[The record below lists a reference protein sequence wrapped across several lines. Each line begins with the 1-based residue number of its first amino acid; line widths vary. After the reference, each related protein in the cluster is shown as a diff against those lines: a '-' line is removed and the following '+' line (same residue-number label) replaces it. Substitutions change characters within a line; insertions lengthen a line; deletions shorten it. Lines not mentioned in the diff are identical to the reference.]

1 MGTGRVRWA
10 DPRGPSPKMKPSPSY
25 TTCPSSLHQISA
37 EGEPAAHR
45 ARASRVARVASAA
58 RPPTRMA
65 RQFDIPAFY
74 RSPVIGRVKAARRAA
89 DPRKKDL
96 APSVLD
102 FGPLRVRLARHF
114 GFCFGV
120 ENAVEIAYRAIEE
133 RPEAAAAGRL
143 FLLSEMIHNPH
154 VNEDLQARG
163 VRFLRTT
170 AGEELVPL
178 RTLRPDDVVI
188 IPAFGAPT
196 EVMEALAARGIDPE
210 LYDTTCPFVVRVWKK
225 SAQIG
230 AKAHTIVVHGKPTHE
245 ETRATVSRARA
256 SAPTVTVKNLD
267 EAERL
272 AAVVE
277 RRQGAAFFWEH
288 FAGRT
293 SEGFDPERDL
303 ERLGV
308 VNQTTMLATETAAIA
323 ERLRA
328 AVEARDGDDANAAD
342 TSDTLCYATKENQ
355 DATLALIESARA
367 PLAEGRALAV
377 VVGGRNSSNTS
388 HLVELCEDAGLPTY
402 FVTGAEALGAE
413 TVEHFDWRAGAV
425 RHTRD
430 WLPDPAAL
438 DGPIDL
444 TLTAGASCPD
454 AQLDAALHR
463 ILELVPGTRPLDAV
477 LAEAVAPFEAEA
489 A

>member
-1 MGTGRVRWA
+1 
-10 DPRGPSPKMKPSPSY
+10 
-25 TTCPSSLHQISA
+25 
-37 EGEPAAHR
+37 
-45 ARASRVARVASAA
+45 
-58 RPPTRMA
+58 MA

-74 RSPVIGRVKAARRAA
+74 RSPLIGRVKAARRAA
-89 DPRKKDL
+89 DPRKKDIS
-96 APSVLD
+96 PSVLD
-102 FGPLRVRLARHF
+102 LGPVRVRLARHF

-170 AGEELVPL
+170 SGEELVPL
-178 RTLRPDDVVI
+178 GTLRPDDVVI

-196 EVMEALAARGIDPE
+196 EVMDALSARGIDPE

-230 AKAHTIVVHGKPTHE
+230 GTEHTVVVHGKPTHE

-256 SAPTVTVKNLD
+256 AAPTVTVQNLA
-267 EAERL
+267 EAESL

-277 RRQGAAFFWEH
+277 GRESADFFWDR

-293 SEGFDPERDL
+293 SPGFDPARDL
-303 ERLGV
+303 ARIGV
-308 VNQTTMLATETAAIA
+308 VNQTTMLASETAAIA
-323 ERLRA
+323 ERLRR
-328 AVEARDGDDANAAD
+328 AVEVRDGSDDRAAD

-355 DATLALIESARA
+355 DAALALIDAMQPA
-367 PLAEGRALAV
+367 LGEGRALAV

-402 FVTGAEALGAE
+402 FVTGAEALSAD
-413 TVEHFDWRAGAV
+413 TVEHFDWRTDTVLRTDG
-425 RHTRD
+425 

-438 DGPIDL
+438 PGPLDVL
-444 TLTAGASCPD
+444 LTAGASCPD
-454 AQLDAALHR
+454 AQLDAVLQRLA
-463 ILELVPGTRPLDAV
+463 ELVPGTRDVEAAV
-477 LAEAVAPFEAEA
+477 GEAVAPFEPA
-489 A
+489 